1 MNLRKETKRILY
13 KLIVSILIYF
23 KDNNDNKIKEI
34 YNDIIN

>member
-23 KDNNDNKIKEI
+23 NDNNDDKIKEI